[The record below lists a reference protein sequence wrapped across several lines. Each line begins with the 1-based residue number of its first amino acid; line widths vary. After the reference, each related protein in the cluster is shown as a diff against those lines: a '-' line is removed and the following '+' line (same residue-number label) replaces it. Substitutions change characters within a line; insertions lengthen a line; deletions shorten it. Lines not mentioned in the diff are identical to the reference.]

1 MLTIGRRRAAMP
13 TSGRRLHRHRYVG
26 AVAVTAALLGAL
38 GSASTAMAAAPP
50 GPKSASGPGS
60 TSASGPGLA
69 ITETI
74 TKTGTGFAIT
84 GTVTGAVPGTDAAC
98 TSNWNW
104 QIDDPTFY
112 GWSEVEWTSNPCGYQ
127 IQDESWCLEGTGGH
141 FLSGIVT
148 STYLWDRANCNL
160 EYSPLWEAQ
169 QRFRSPGGSWSA
181 WRTYWGGV

>member
-1 MLTIGRRRAAMP
+1 MLTIGRRRVATP
-13 TSGRRLHRHRYVG
+13 TLGRRRHRHRYVG
-26 AVAVTAALLGAL
+26 AVAVIAALLGAL
-38 GSASTAMAAAPP
+38 GSASNAMAAAQP

-60 TSASGPGLA
+60 TSASGPG
-69 ITETI
+69 TV
-74 TKTGTGFAIT
+74 T
-84 GTVTGAVPGTDAAC
+84 GTVPGTNAAC
-98 TSNWNW
+98 TSHWNW

-127 IQDESWCLEGTGGH
+127 IQDKSWCLAGTGGY
-141 FLSGIVT
+141 FVSGIVT

-181 WRTYWGGV
+181 WKTYWGG